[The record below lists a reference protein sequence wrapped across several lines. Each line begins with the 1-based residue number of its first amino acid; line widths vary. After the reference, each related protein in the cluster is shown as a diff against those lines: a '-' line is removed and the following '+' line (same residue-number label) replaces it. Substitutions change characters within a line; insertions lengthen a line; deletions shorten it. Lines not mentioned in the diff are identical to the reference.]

1 MEQHFVTYYSPG
13 TFVAETSIRKID
25 SWDVDEAMRVA
36 RSIGERYNATPYG
49 FRFSTRSRG
58 DEDLDSKV
66 TKESPMY
73 YLGGKVE
80 TLAEVKRRA
89 TEKDRILVSN
99 MEGNGYKRII
109 TNDNSWRWTQ
119 PLNDDDIVL
128 DYEVGKADPAVG
140 QDAGT
145 IAG

>member
-25 SWDVDEAMRVA
+25 SWNVDEAMRVA
-36 RSIGERYNATPYG
+36 RSIGERYSATPYG
-49 FRFSTRSRG
+49 FKFSTRSRG
-58 DEDLDSKV
+58 EDDLDSRV

-80 TLAEVKRRA
+80 TLADVKARA

-99 MEGNGYKRII
+99 MEGNGYRRII

-128 DYEVGKADPAVG
+128 DYEVGKASPAVE
-140 QDAGT
+140 QDGGT
-145 IAG
+145 VSG